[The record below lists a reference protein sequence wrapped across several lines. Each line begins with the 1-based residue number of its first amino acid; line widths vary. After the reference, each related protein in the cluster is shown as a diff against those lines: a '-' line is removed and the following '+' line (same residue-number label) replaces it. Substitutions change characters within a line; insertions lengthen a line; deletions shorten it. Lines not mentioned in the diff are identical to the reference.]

1 MVRLSCTKRPGIT
14 KMTVSIVLIGMS
26 TMFFSAIKGE
36 AATVHDNKPVAA
48 AVTSAGGTA
57 STVSPAAVATATT
70 SSATNTQTMVNP
82 KNGGIPQSVSSTCM
96 ACHGMTGISP
106 QGAMF
111 PDLAGQ
117 WAPYIVKQ
125 LDNFRSHTRADP
137 MAKAIMWGMAAS
149 LTPAQVQ
156 HVADYYS
163 RQAPAKGKVVNP
175 KLAAAG
181 KKIYEGGI
189 ATTHVPACMACH
201 GPTGLGD
208 PPLFPRLAGQR
219 QAYVV
224 LQLNYFKKG
233 LRTNDPHAIM
243 RYVASR
249 LSEAQITGLAAYVRS
264 LPGGADE

>member
-1 MVRLSCTKRPGIT
+1 MVRLSYTKRPGAI
-14 KMTVSIVLIGMS
+14 MAAVSIVLISMS
-26 TMFFSAIKGE
+26 TMFFGAIAYGATNAQDSKVVADTASPVGVVT
-36 AATVHDNKPVAA
+36 AATH
-48 AVTSAGGTA
+48 SAA
-57 STVSPAAVATATT
+57 STQETT
-70 SSATNTQTMVNP
+70 GANAS
-82 KNGGIPQSVSSTCM
+82 GIPLPVSTTCM

-106 QGAMF
+106 SGSMF

-117 WAPYIVKQ
+117 WAPYLVKQ
-125 LDNFRSHTRADP
+125 LNNFRSHTRADP

-149 LTPAQVQ
+149 LTPTQVQ
-156 HVADYYS
+156 QVADYFS
-163 RQAPAKGKVVNP
+163 TQTPPKAKMVNP
-175 KLAAAG
+175 KLAAEG

-189 ATTHVPACMACH
+189 SKVNVPACMACH

-219 QAYVV
+219 RAYVE

-249 LSEAQITGLAAYVRS
+249 LTDVQITELATYVRS

>member
-1 MVRLSCTKRPGIT
+1 MVRLSYTKRPGVIIAA
-14 KMTVSIVLIGMS
+14 VSIVLISMS
-26 TMFFSAIKGE
+26 TMFFGAIAYGATNAQGSKVVADAASPVGAVT
-36 AATVHDNKPVAA
+36 AATHSAA
-48 AVTSAGGTA
+48 SAQETTDA
-57 STVSPAAVATATT
+57 NAT
-70 SSATNTQTMVNP
+70 
-82 KNGGIPQSVSSTCM
+82 GGIPLPVSSTCM

-106 QGAMF
+106 SGSMF

-117 WAPYIVKQ
+117 WAPYLVKQ
-125 LDNFRSHTRADP
+125 LNNFRSHTRADP

-156 HVADYYS
+156 QVANYFS
-163 RQAPAKGKVVNP
+163 TQTPPKTKLVNA
-175 KLAAAG
+175 KLAAEG
-181 KKIYEGGI
+181 KKIFEGGI
-189 ATTHVPACMACH
+189 SKVDVPACMACH

-208 PPLFPRLAGQR
+208 PPFFPRLAGQR
-219 QAYVV
+219 QAYVE

-249 LSEAQITGLAAYVRS
+249 LTGAQIAELATYVRS